1 MPIEQGDAKKKKLF
15 KKVKENERNERYK
28 GVKIHSTKWL
38 QVITNSTNKYMS
50 AQIKFQTNHFTLIDD

>member
-1 MPIEQGDAKKKKLF
+1 MSG
-15 KKVKENERNERYK
+15 YK